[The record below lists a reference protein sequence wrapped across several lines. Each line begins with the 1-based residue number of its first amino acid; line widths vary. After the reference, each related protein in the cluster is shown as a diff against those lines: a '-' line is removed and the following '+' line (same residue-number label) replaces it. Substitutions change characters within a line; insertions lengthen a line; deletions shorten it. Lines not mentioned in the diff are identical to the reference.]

1 MGKQLRLKQPQ
12 KKERTKR
19 EKEVKL
25 IAMNKAE
32 VEQLGLKV
40 QFYSEKLKLRF
51 IELLTL
57 AVERRLQKSKERVE
71 KRLNGR
77 KH

>member
-1 MGKQLRLKQPQ
+1 M
-12 KKERTKR
+12 
-19 EKEVKL
+19 

-57 AVERRLQKSKERVE
+57 AVERRLQKSKERIE
-71 KRLNGR
+71 RRLNGR
-77 KH
+77 EH